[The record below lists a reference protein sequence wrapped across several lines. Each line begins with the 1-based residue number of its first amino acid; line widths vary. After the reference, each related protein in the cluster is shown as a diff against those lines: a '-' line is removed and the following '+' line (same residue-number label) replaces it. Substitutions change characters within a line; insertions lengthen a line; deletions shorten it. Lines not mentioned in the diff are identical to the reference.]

1 MNKRWVTLIAIAT
14 MATTMLSACGGD
26 KEEKK
31 NAAPEDLNSKLEV
44 SWLNI
49 LHTASPPTDTIK
61 SLLEEYTNSK
71 ITFNWV
77 PDASKEERITTALA
91 SGSLQTLSP

>member
-26 KEEKK
+26 KEEEKT
-31 NAAPEDLNSKLEV
+31 AAAEDLNSTLELT
-44 SWLNI
+44 WLNI

-91 SGSLQTLSP
+91 SGSLQTLLP